1 MNTASRMEST
11 GLPNRIQVS
20 KETADLLTFAGK
32 TKWLLQRKD
41 QVNAKGKGSLQTFW
55 LTVGSNLSSSSSNLN
70 GLGDDD
76 TSNGAGMDFS
86 SKCLNPGTI
95 SSDEKTQRLVN
106 YNVDILARLL
116 HQIVVRR
123 AANPPR
129 LSTREMRK
137 SLRTNGGLVLD
148 EVEDILALP
157 PFDPSTYK
165 NSIDPDSIML
175 SPRVHAQLEMFVTKI
190 ASLYRENP
198 FHNFEHASHVTM

>member
-1 MNTASRMEST
+1 MASSES
-11 GLPNRIQVS
+11 RR
-20 KETADLLTFAGK
+20 
-32 TKWLLQRKD
+32 RK
-41 QVNAKGKGSLQTFW
+41 QLEKK
-55 LTVGSNLSSSSSNLN
+55 
-70 GLGDDD
+70 
-76 TSNGAGMDFS
+76 
-86 SKCLNPGTI
+86 KKKR
-95 SSDEKTQRLVN
+95 SDKR
-106 YNVDILARLL
+106 